1 MPSARPDDSRVEA
14 WREAVERFRRLS
26 ADHARAGDKE
36 AAHFAHLHVGY
47 CEFFLRAAEGKPAPR
62 QSELFGRDA

>member
-1 MPSARPDDSRVEA
+1 MSDRVEA

-36 AAHFAHLHVGY
+36 AAHFAHMHIGY
-47 CEFFLRAAEGKPAPR
+47 CQFFLRAIEGKTTTTQAD
-62 QSELFGRDA
+62 LFGGEC

>member
-1 MPSARPDDSRVEA
+1 MSDRVEA

-26 ADHARAGDKE
+26 ADHARASDKE

-47 CEFFLRAAEGKPAPR
+47 CLFFLHAAEGKPAQR
-62 QSELFGRDA
+62 QSDLFGSS